1 MNVDIVKSCHSF
13 DEGLMDMINIVI
25 SNVLS
30 DLFMSND
37 LFFAEPPK
45 TYEVEKHPEFV
56 GSGKYDEGK
65 FINWYILLL

>member
-1 MNVDIVKSCHSF
+1 
-13 DEGLMDMINIVI
+13 MINIVI